1 MSGRE
6 RLRRGWLR
14 FGKVGYKPN
23 KDGKNRLCLEKNRC
37 REEEG
42 FPVVKGISKR
52 VIVVK
57 SPDPKIFE
65 QAIFIIREDFA
76 GQSGVSEKDVLRE
89 ARAAAN
95 SYLGGGKRT
104 TGKLFARLRAPL
116 YAAAGAIAAP
126 ILFASLMPRSTMRPT
141 VAPVTYGPRDP
152 RPTTQHPA
160 AVAVH
165 CAVGVRWPP

>member
-37 REEEG
+37 REEEE

-89 ARAAAN
+89 
-95 SYLGGGKRT
+95 
-104 TGKLFARLRAPL
+104 
-116 YAAAGAIAAP
+116 
-126 ILFASLMPRSTMRPT
+126 
-141 VAPVTYGPRDP
+141 V
-152 RPTTQHPA
+152 
-160 AVAVH
+160 
-165 CAVGVRWPP
+165 

>member
-14 FGKVGYKPN
+14 FGKVGRKPN

-37 REEEG
+37 REEEE

-95 SYLGGGKRT
+95 SYLGG
-104 TGKLFARLRAPL
+104 
-116 YAAAGAIAAP
+116 
-126 ILFASLMPRSTMRPT
+126 
-141 VAPVTYGPRDP
+141 
-152 RPTTQHPA
+152 
-160 AVAVH
+160 
-165 CAVGVRWPP
+165 

>member
-14 FGKVGYKPN
+14 FGKVGRKPN

-37 REEEG
+37 REEEE

-104 TGKLFARLRAPL
+104 TGKLFARLRAPSPGSSRGL
-116 YAAAGAIAAP
+116 PCIWRISEKSEP
-126 ILFASLMPRSTMRPT
+126 
-141 VAPVTYGPRDP
+141 VAFDRLRFFRLRDAW
-152 RPTTQHPA
+152 RDDKINA
-160 AVAVH
+160 
-165 CAVGVRWPP
+165 

>member
-14 FGKVGYKPN
+14 FGKVGHKPN

-37 REEEG
+37 REEEE

-76 GQSGVSEKDVLRE
+76 GQSGVSEKDVRRGEQLSRRRKTNDRQ
-89 ARAAAN
+89 ALCPAACAA
-95 SYLGGGKRT
+95 LCRGGRHRWGHRVVCPAS
-104 TGKLFARLRAPL
+104 G
-116 YAAAGAIAAP
+116 
-126 ILFASLMPRSTMRPT
+126 ASLKNRSRSIMTGSDFFGCAMR
-141 VAPVTYGPRDP
+141 GGMIR
-152 RPTTQHPA
+152 
-160 AVAVH
+160 
-165 CAVGVRWPP
+165 

>member
-14 FGKVGYKPN
+14 FGKVGRKPN

-37 REEEG
+37 REEEE

-95 SYLGGGKRT
+95 SYLGGGNERPASSLPGCVRRSMPRRAPSLGSSRGLPCIWRISEKSEPVDYD
-104 TGKLFARLRAPL
+104 RLRFFRL
-116 YAAAGAIAAP
+116 
-126 ILFASLMPRSTMRPT
+126 
-141 VAPVTYGPRDP
+141 RDAQ
-152 RPTTQHPA
+152 RDDKINA
-160 AVAVH
+160 
-165 CAVGVRWPP
+165 

>member
-14 FGKVGYKPN
+14 FGKVGHKPN

-37 REEEG
+37 REEEE

-89 ARAAAN
+89 
-95 SYLGGGKRT
+95 
-104 TGKLFARLRAPL
+104 PL
-116 YAAAGAIAAP
+116 YAAAGAIAGVIAW
-126 ILFASLMPRSTMRPT
+126 FALHL
-141 VAPVTYGPRDP
+141 A
-152 RPTTQHPA
+152 HL
-160 AVAVH
+160 
-165 CAVGVRWPP
+165 

>member
-14 FGKVGYKPN
+14 FGKVGRKPN

-37 REEEG
+37 REEEE

-104 TGKLFARLRAPL
+104 TGQALCP
-116 YAAAGAIAAP
+116 AACAALCRGGAIAGVIAW
-126 ILFASLMPRSTMRPT
+126 FALHL
-141 VAPVTYGPRDP
+141 A
-152 RPTTQHPA
+152 HL
-160 AVAVH
+160 
-165 CAVGVRWPP
+165 

>member
-14 FGKVGYKPN
+14 FGKVGRKPN

-37 REEEG
+37 REEEE

-76 GQSGVSEKDVLRE
+76 GQSGVSEKDVLRAPRRTAISAAE
-89 ARAAAN
+89 NERPASSLPGCVRRSMPRRAPSPGSSRGLPCIWRISEKSEPVA
-95 SYLGGGKRT
+95 
-104 TGKLFARLRAPL
+104 FDRLRFFRL
-116 YAAAGAIAAP
+116 
-126 ILFASLMPRSTMRPT
+126 
-141 VAPVTYGPRDP
+141 RDA
-152 RPTTQHPA
+152 RRDDKINA
-160 AVAVH
+160 
-165 CAVGVRWPP
+165 

>member
-14 FGKVGYKPN
+14 FGKVGRKPN

-37 REEEG
+37 REEEE

-95 SYLGGGKRT
+95 SYLGGRHRWGHRVVCPAS
-104 TGKLFARLRAPL
+104 G
-116 YAAAGAIAAP
+116 
-126 ILFASLMPRSTMRPT
+126 ASLKNRSRSIMTGSDFFGCAMRS
-141 VAPVTYGPRDP
+141 GMIR
-152 RPTTQHPA
+152 
-160 AVAVH
+160 
-165 CAVGVRWPP
+165 

>member
-14 FGKVGYKPN
+14 FGKVGHKPN

-37 REEEG
+37 REEEE

-116 YAAAGAIAAP
+116 YAAAGRHRRGHRVVCPASG
-126 ILFASLMPRSTMRPT
+126 ASLKNRSRSLLTGSDFFGCAMR
-141 VAPVTYGPRDP
+141 GGMIR
-152 RPTTQHPA
+152 
-160 AVAVH
+160 
-165 CAVGVRWPP
+165 

>member
-14 FGKVGYKPN
+14 FGKVGRKPN

-37 REEEG
+37 REEEE

-57 SPDPKIFE
+57 SPDPK
-65 QAIFIIREDFA
+65 IIREDFA

-116 YAAAGAIAAP
+116 YAAAGAIAGVIAW
-126 ILFASLMPRSTMRPT
+126 FALHL
-141 VAPVTYGPRDP
+141 A
-152 RPTTQHPA
+152 HL
-160 AVAVH
+160 
-165 CAVGVRWPP
+165 